1 MVSQAARCG
10 ASGGLD
16 VDQVGQQIEI
26 HEGDLVGLVDD
37 DWELVGH
44 KVILVDLE
52 PVPGSSQC
60 VIDADGERITVSRG
74 ALRPL

>member
-1 MVSQAARCG
+1 MDKAGQFEMHAG
-10 ASGGLD
+10 
-16 VDQVGQQIEI
+16 DQ
-26 HEGDLVGLVDD
+26 VGLVDD

-44 KVILVDLE
+44 KLILVDLE

-60 VIDADGERITVSRG
+60 VIDASGERITVSRA